1 MTITMNYDVAGIDLK
16 ALFEQEQADTKH
28 KTGYFCG
35 TGCEWYTKRDGS
47 GQRVIKVAYY
57 APRVTEKKLVTL
69 WDGTVAKVG
78 HDTVRKNELFPFTL
92 QGLKAAV
99 EFAAKHNE
107 FVY

>member
-1 MTITMNYDVAGIDLK
+1 MIAITYNTENVDLK
-16 ALFEQEQADTKH
+16 ALFEREEADTKH

-35 TGCEWYTKRDGS
+35 TGCEWYTRRDGS

-57 APRVTEKKLVTL
+57 APRVAEKKLVML

-92 QGLKAAV
+92 DGLKAAV
-99 EFAAKHNE
+99 EFARKHNR
-107 FVY
+107 F